1 VSTYCLRSVAVTMV
15 SLNILDSERV
25 APQPPMFH
33 LSLSPSILIFSCEL
47 CRVVD
52 RARLLLYVSDNNMRL

>member
-1 VSTYCLRSVAVTMV
+1 MV